1 MGKKKVA
8 VEPVKKPTF
17 RLPPETVNEHFDL
30 AKGVRM
36 EAVPTSTLL
45 TMRPAPK
52 EKKEKKHNPHSK
64 EHMSDYKKKLYLK
77 KTLGW
82 YYYLPKSMRP
92 VPKLSSAVAAVNA
105 DDDDGVVSATKAR
118 NKMLL
123 CEACAEGKWDQVRGP
138 MRVHC
143 WWRR

>member
-1 MGKKKVA
+1 MKARQKLVA
-8 VEPVKKPTF
+8 LAVVAAIASKLL
-17 RLPPETVNEHFDL
+17 LPEEARYAMFCYL
-30 AKGVRM
+30 AMPIVGGGI
-36 EAVPTSTLL
+36 S
-45 TMRPAPK
+45 
-52 EKKEKKHNPHSK
+52 N
-64 EHMSDYKKKLYLK
+64 KLQLVD
-77 KTLGW
+77 G